1 MSDKRY
7 IEFEQQ
13 YDNDVLV
20 GFGIGIPELSDVET
34 KYAKYVLN
42 KIAIQQMFDDEWD
55 DYNPEED

>member
-20 GFGIGIPELSDVET
+20 GFGIGIPELSDGET

-42 KIAIQQMFDDEWD
+42 KIAIQT
-55 DYNPEED
+55 NV

>member
-1 MSDKRY
+1 M
-7 IEFEQQ
+7 
-13 YDNDVLV
+13 V